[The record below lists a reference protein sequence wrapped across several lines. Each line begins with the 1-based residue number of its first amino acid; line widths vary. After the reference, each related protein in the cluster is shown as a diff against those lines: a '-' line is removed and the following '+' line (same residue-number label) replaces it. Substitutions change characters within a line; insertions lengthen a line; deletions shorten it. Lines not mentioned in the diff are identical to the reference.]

1 MIKGTLT
8 KLAAAALAFGATL
21 GTIQLAG
28 QEGAD
33 MAPSAP
39 AHHRTTDELIRDYS
53 AALDQ
58 HPEDARGYAALGQA
72 FVQKV
77 RETGNTDLY
86 DRADSL
92 FRQALRRDPA
102 NLAAMIGRG
111 GVANSRHD
119 FAAGLRFAR
128 QARRT
133 APDTLGPLPVLVDSQ
148 IELGRYRE
156 AARALQQLVDLKPNV
171 ASYTRISYWREL
183 HGDIDGAIA
192 AAQRAVSASGEAG
205 EGSAY
210 VYTLL
215 GKLEFARGNF
225 DAARRAYDTALV
237 RFPNYLGA
245 EAELGRLAGAEGRLA
260 ESIRLY
266 RDVTRRL
273 PLPESVVLLAETE
286 QAAGHTATAR
296 RYFRDSVRREHHLLE
311 SGSQPDADT
320 ALLETA
326 AGDRGMA
333 VRYARIAWRHSP
345 SVRSA
350 DALGWALT
358 NVGRP
363 REGLRWARRAL
374 ALGSVDP
381 RLLYHAAVAAERAG
395 QPDHARRWLTTIER
409 MNPRF
414 SPLFGPKAMRLL
426 ESVRSSQRVG

>member
-1 MIKGTLT
+1 MIRSTLT

-21 GTIQLAG
+21 GAIQLTG

-33 MAPSAP
+33 VAPSAP

-53 AALDQ
+53 AAVKQ
-58 HPEDARGYAALGQA
+58 HPDDARGYTALGQA

-86 DRADSL
+86 DHADSL

-102 NLAAMIGRG
+102 NVAAIIGRG
-111 GVANSRHD
+111 SIANSRHD
-119 FAAGLRFAR
+119 FAGGLRFAER
-128 QARRT
+128 ARRV
-133 APDTLGPLPVLVDSQ
+133 APQTLGSLPVLVDSQ
-148 IELGRYRE
+148 IELGRYDDAERS
-156 AARALQQLVDLKPNV
+156 LQRLVDLKPNV
-171 ASYTRISYWREL
+171 ASYSRVSYFLEL
-183 HGDIDGAIA
+183 HGDIDGAIEA
-192 AAQRAVSASGEAG
+192 VQDAVSASGEAG

-215 GKLEFARGNF
+215 GKLEFARG
-225 DAARRAYDTALV
+225 DLAAARRAYETALV
-237 RFPNYLGA
+237 RFPRYLGA
-245 EAELGRLAGAEGRLA
+245 EAELARLAGAEGDLR

-296 RYFRDSVRREHHLLE
+296 RYFRDSLRREHHLLDT
-311 SGSQPDADT
+311 GSRPDADT
-320 ALLETA
+320 ALLEAA
-326 AGDRGMA
+326 AGDRHMA
-333 VRYARIAWRHSP
+333 VRYGRIAWRHSP

-358 NVGRP
+358 RSGHP
-363 REGLRWARRAL
+363 AAGLRWARRAL

-381 RLLYHAAVAAERAG
+381 RFLYHAAVAADRAG
-395 QPDHARRWLTTIER
+395 DRAQARRWLTRIER
-409 MNPRF
+409 TNPHF
-414 SPLFGPKAMRLL
+414 SPLYGPKAMRLL
-426 ESVRSSQRVG
+426 ERLRAV